1 MLETAIPELRA
12 RGFVYQVTETGLEDA
27 AAKEPV
33 TVYVGF
39 DPTAPS
45 LHLGHV
51 IPLLALS
58 HMQRCGHKVI
68 ALVGGGTG
76 MIGDPS
82 GKSSE
87 RTLLSEVTIA
97 ENSEALK
104 RQIGNFLDFEGD
116 NPAIIVNNG
125 DWINNTNLVQF
136 LRDIGKHFTV
146 NAMLAKDSVKARLED
161 RSQGISFT
169 EFSYMILQSMDFL
182 ELHNRYGCNM
192 QMGGSDQWGNITAGI
207 DLIRRLK
214 SASAHGLTCPLL
226 TKSDGGKFGK
236 TEGGTVWLDPAMTTP
251 YDLYQYWLNVD
262 DNDVIRFLKIFTFV
276 SLDEIESLEEGVQN
290 NPEKRQAQRILA
302 DQFTSLVHGAE
313 IAEEC
318 KRASQFLF
326 GGSIDGLKPS
336 TIGFLRTIL
345 PSANLSR
352 ESLSG
357 GVSIFQALMD
367 TSLVK
372 SKGEAK
378 RLLKDGGVYLNDQRI
393 SAGQNIE
400 ETDLLHDQGVF
411 LRVGKKKYG
420 LLIVD

>member
-1 MLETAIPELRA
+1 MLGSAIPELRE
-12 RGFVYQVTETGLEDA
+12 RGFVYQITETGLEEA
-27 AAKEPV
+27 AAQSPL

-58 HMQRCGHKVI
+58 YLQKHGHKVI

-76 MIGDPS
+76 LIGDPS
-82 GKSSE
+82 GKSTE
-87 RTLLSEVTIA
+87 RTLLSEEVIA
-97 ENSEALK
+97 ENAEALK
-104 RQIGNFLDFEGD
+104 KQLGNFLDFEGD
-116 NPAIIVNNG
+116 NPAILVNNA

-146 NAMLAKDSVKARLED
+146 NAMLAKDSVKARLEE

-169 EFSYMILQSMDFL
+169 EFSYMILQSMDYL

-207 DLIRRLK
+207 DLIRRLT
-214 SASAHGLTCPLL
+214 SASCHGLTCPLL
-226 TKSDGGKFGK
+226 TRSDGSKFGK
-236 TEGGTVWLDPAMTTP
+236 TEGGAVWLDAQMTTP

-262 DNDVIRFLKIFTFV
+262 DHDVIRFLKIFTFLD
-276 SLDEIESLEEGVQN
+276 LDEIEALEEEVRD
-290 NPEKRQAQRILA
+290 NPEQRQAQRILA
-302 DQFTSLVHGAE
+302 EQFTSLVHGAE

-326 GGSIDGLKPS
+326 GGSIDALKPS
-336 TIGFLRTIL
+336 TIAFLRTIL
-345 PSANLSR
+345 PSASLPR
-352 ESLSG
+352 EQLAG
-357 GVSIFQALMD
+357 GISVFRALMD
-367 TSLVK
+367 TGLVS

-378 RLLKDGGVYLNDQRI
+378 RLIKDGGAYLNDERI
-393 SAGQNIE
+393 TSAQTIG

-420 LLIVD
+420 LLVVE